1 MSLTLLETL
10 VVCLGLLCLG
20 WGALA
25 LRYPRYSYI
34 AAKDRKPAI
43 DEEEE
48 TLEMKDPIRWRG
60 WRREEESFTT
70 TAQRRAGAMVMVTGA
85 MLLWIGMV

>member
-10 VVCLGLLCLG
+10 VVCLGLLCVG

-34 AAKDRKPAI
+34 AAKDRKPSI
-43 DEEEE
+43 QDEEES
-48 TLEMKDPIRWRG
+48 LEMEDPIRWRG
-60 WRREEESFTT
+60 WRREKESFTT
-70 TAQRRAGAMVMVTGA
+70 RAQRRAGAMVMVAGA
-85 MLLWIGMV
+85 ILLWIGIA